1 MSLTK
6 NIRDPLTLDLR
17 SQWLDFASKYPA
29 WTVHSQVN
37 LADASPKELL
47 LLASKFLLIPAYTT
61 IIADTFR
68 PLLLDL
74 CARWLENSDELEDK
88 LCAFCLLLQPHVE
101 IFPILSVFLQEY
113 INNTGPLSTVIGS
126 APLEA
131 VSPSR
136 LHRLLLAYYRILV
149 ANPELP
155 NWLDWPL
162 EHFSGLF
169 WTPHPDAGVRYLAI
183 RCYALQSGMSELERE
198 KLENTL
204 VGSMA
209 TAECPLEFGVD
220 VCERVIT
227 VDGWLLPVI
236 EMQRIYDARGAIAAD
251 TRDFSMGQSDTF
263 IQPSDLSPLIANIHG
278 VLLFRRHA
286 VPASSAPPLVCTN
299 TTINSLRTLAL
310 LVSLRL
316 PVLLTAPSSSG
327 KILLLSYLAS
337 KLYPNVKNQLVIIN
351 LADTSMDARSLLG
364 SYVHSTRSL
373 GTFEWR
379 EGVLVRAMRTGRWVV
394 FQDVDKGSNEVL
406 GTIKPLVESMG
417 IGKWIGGR
425 AKLSVPSREELVAAE
440 SFAIF
445 ATRSLPISNGHPTT
459 PSFFGAHKFHEVIVP
474 SPGQEELC
482 DIVSGLFPRLSGATA
497 WGITTLWGAIKTIES
512 TTSDRNINLRDL
524 RKYCSRLDA
533 LLPSVYRPM
542 DVNVPHTEIGQSGQL
557 VSVFPSPTLR
567 EEMFLEARD
576 VFFGVGSLTASSRT
590 FNVAI
595 ATVIAE
601 HLGLAQEKCD
611 WLLHQY
617 VPEFVN
623 EPDANGCTAALRLGR
638 VKLSARIDKTTVTL
652 APPLRPFAMHR
663 PAINLMSRIAMCVS
677 KGEPVLLT
685 GETGTGKTSVVTHLA
700 SLLRVPLISL
710 NLSQQT
716 ESSDLLGSFKPI
728 DARVPGSELQL
739 RFLDLFRST
748 FSQKKNLK
756 FQESTWKAVKE
767 GKWKRATG
775 LWRESVRLAM
785 DKIRERLGEDV
796 RGERSDS
803 EAPRKR
809 RRTGAAHFQE
819 SERNWT
825 TFEQDV
831 LQFETQYVTK
841 KGKFAFGFVEGP
853 LVKALRSGDWILLDE
868 INLASPETLESVST
882 LLRDPVSSITLTEQG
897 FMEPV
902 PRHPDFRL
910 FACMNPA
917 TDAGKKDLPPNIRS
931 YFTEIDV
938 PPPDADRET
947 LLAIITQYIGPSAV
961 SDKAAIMDVAEFYSA
976 VKALSVDRRIADGS
990 NRCPHFNLRT
1000 LTRALTFAAGIA
1012 SAFSLRRALWE
1023 GCLMT
1028 FTMALDVPSA
1038 KLVTSLA
1045 QRHLLN
1051 GVRNVRLLL
1060 TKEPA
1065 PPRSRPLGDFVKL
1078 GPFYL
1083 ERGNL
1088 DELPT
1093 DDYIITP
1100 SVERKL
1106 IDLAR
1111 IISTRM
1117 FPVLIE
1123 GPTSSG
1129 KTSTIEFLA
1138 KRTGHRFIRINNH
1151 EHTDIQEYLGT
1162 YVSDPVSG
1170 KLVFK
1175 DGLLVQAL
1183 RQGDWIVL
1191 DELNLAPTDI
1201 LEALNRLLDDNREIF
1216 IPETQEVI
1224 KPHPHFILFAT
1235 QNPPGLY
1242 PGRKVLSRAFRSRF
1256 LEVHFEDIPQA
1267 ELETILCQRCRIAP
1281 SYAQRIVTVFR
1292 ELQKLR
1298 QSSRVFESKQG
1309 FATLRDL
1316 FRWAGRDAVG
1326 YQELAENG
1334 YMLLAERARREDD
1347 KAVVKSVIESIM
1359 KVHIDETTL
1368 YSFDRFK
1375 GITTGFLDFDVPS
1388 SSNIVWTKAM
1398 QRLMVLVG
1406 RALLFKEPILLVGET
1421 GSGKTSICQVYADA
1435 VNKHL
1440 LALNCHQ
1447 NTETADLIGGLR
1459 PIRNKGAIETEA
1471 FSEASSLLLQCGMSG
1486 VPNDAAS
1493 LLAAVDHL
1501 VKSQLVSP
1509 DKAQDVKR
1517 RLQRINA
1524 IFEWHNG
1531 PLVEAMEN
1539 GDVLLLDEISLADD
1553 SVLERLNSVLEPARV
1568 VVLAEKG
1575 GDDVE
1580 GSLLQAVPGFRLV
1593 ATMNPGGD
1601 YGKKELSPALR
1612 NRFTEIWVP
1621 PVNERAD
1628 IAQIVAS
1635 SWRHESLQPY
1645 TNLVLNFIEWLSL
1658 HVSEPSLFG
1667 LRDILAWVTFSNSV
1681 LDNTTLKT
1689 MALDEIFHHAA
1700 HMACLDGLGS
1710 LPALSGFSSAAL
1722 RKVRD
1727 DALSMLQKMVPIGS
1741 DGPSV
1746 YSPTHNVDTYA
1757 QLGTFAIPRG
1767 PKKPVRHTYNIQA
1780 PTTRDNI
1787 MRLLRASQLTK
1798 PILLEGSP
1806 GVGKTSL
1813 VTTLANICGYHLYRI
1828 NFSDQTDLTDLFGAD
1843 LPVDG
1848 GCPGEFAWKEA
1859 EFLKAMQE
1867 GHWVLLDEMNLAP
1880 QSVLEGLNA
1889 VLDHRGTVYVPELG
1903 RSFSRH
1909 PSFRIFAAQNPIQQG
1924 GGRKGLPKSYV
1935 NRFTKVYIDPLT
1947 TADLLLISKHAFPD
1961 YPEGWLKPMI
1971 TYNSLLETETVL
1983 KRSFGRDGSPWEFNL
1998 RDIFRWGALLCG
2010 TDAPLH
2016 PVEHLRTVYLARFR
2030 TDSDRESART
2040 LFNSTFNLSSEF
2052 LSNAPHP
2059 FISSSNVQVGHF
2071 VEGRRQSFRSLLRPG
2086 VVLQAHLPWIEAT
2099 GLALQKGWL
2108 VIVSGAPESGK
2119 TSLVRV
2125 VAELTGNA
2133 LQELSVNHAT
2143 DTSDILGSY
2152 EQVDANFRALA
2163 LVRRVLQLVETISR
2177 TFDGC
2182 RRHNLSNLGQLRAAI
2197 TTPPPIEALP
2207 DLLRATLGF
2216 MESLLI
2222 PDDLCIQE
2230 KLDLQKELRAE
2241 LATSRI
2247 VGKFEWIDGPL
2258 VKALKE
2264 GHWLL
2269 LDNANLCSP
2278 SVLDRLNSLCEPS
2291 GVLTLNERGHV
2302 DGVTPVIVPHPNF
2315 RLVMC
2320 VDPRLGELSRAM
2332 RNRGTEISLSPRRN
2346 YEDRLRLQ
2354 EFHFLPP
2361 PRSVDAGFMST
2372 VDFEVVR
2379 RCLQNLPPAELC
2391 ASWPPATVIS
2401 GDSSASAVVDR
2412 VASIFPRDAP
2422 TLGSLPLAALNV
2434 FVRSIIPAY
2443 TSHLSR
2449 YISWLYSSDRT
2460 GAFRHL
2466 HLVLDLARGDPIWL
2480 QLGPSRQR
2488 IWPASSVL
2496 CPTQPMDSF
2505 TKTATFRDPL
2515 KEPDYNA
2522 ARNAILRTYELFVKM
2537 KVYDGFGER
2546 SSLHLDA
2553 GGDTKMDSPSHP
2565 VLACIDEFVRSA
2577 NEHGMKLLRGIP
2589 EDFNQHSSAEIQIII
2604 DLLKYTAF
2612 LRPHLDVTIDF
2623 SLLQAVV
2630 SWIQE
2635 TLRSAPVHISGITQS
2650 AALLFN
2656 SVSPTSG
2663 FGLTDIWSSWRG
2675 SENLNSSPPEIVQV
2689 IPCVDDDGDEYKTG
2703 RLLKATTSTG
2713 PSSKDVLVSTG
2724 QHFCQPP
2731 APKNEALRINRISV
2745 IKELAI
2751 LAHMHDEYSLTVL
2764 GQLIDLGRSDCP
2776 MSLRRFIQYQHT
2788 IRTAK
2793 SRNIGDAGIILSAFG
2808 SWMQGLWDHGGPDG
2822 PSILFRP
2829 TELLA
2834 TVDACNWRGV
2844 TLRTASGYRIA
2855 LEHHARLFAVAGGW
2869 GSTRIEDL
2877 MTLLHKTLVLLAFCF
2892 HHSFDESTLRGLQ
2905 AARDGFQPFSQIL
2918 SLLMRSSHKWLTSSV
2933 DRFLSGGTGQPCPSD
2948 GSRTTDIRALGHSWI
2963 ALSRL
2968 FTDLYIPDAPL
2979 DPVAMQSARSD
2990 FWNTELVSLSHE
3002 IGLEATQEHRITG
3015 NISNGTIDFLDEQI
3029 KHVREQLSNLQQV
3042 PSRVGRSILRL
3053 REFWSEVSQFMS
3065 NIVPESRLNHLLGAI
3080 NAKSS
3085 GALESEHVIQEAISG
3100 FARRLERVYPE
3111 YRDIGEPLQSALLY
3125 LRLGLRLVAHAS
3137 VCEEGT
3143 AIRNLTHALTAF
3155 PSVAGAPSL
3164 ITANIKGDVHA
3175 AEWSPFESILL
3186 VLAAI
3191 AFEAELGI
3199 SVQSCIVAMENVYA
3213 KAVRLWLI
3221 EQKKREEADA
3231 ASQSLYRESRTNH
3244 VSIHESELEEEE
3256 FLALFPDYEALLDS
3270 AHDHESPA
3278 GGRARHSLPQDQS
3291 RRNTFVLLHLGILI
3305 PESYPSSALTHM
3317 SDLRTMF
3324 LTAILDKHQYHL
3336 PETLDRRTI
3345 PYQLSLLAARHR
3357 DLHHLNDVLRPY
3369 NFYVDSHVP
3378 EIRRATAAVESLKQ
3392 RLEVLIQEWPDQM
3405 VLHHLNGRC
3414 TQILNLG
3421 VQSPLAK
3428 VLVILETLLLQTDD
3442 WEMYANRQNTLQNHR
3457 QSLTEL
3463 IISWRRLELSSW
3475 RGLLRTETI
3484 AFEEGV
3490 SEWWFRLYDSTVRGV
3505 LEIVERNRSVGLDDY
3520 LDHLVPLLDSYL
3532 KSSPL
3537 GQFSRRLD
3545 LLRSFGLFLR
3555 HLSHTKSEQAREP
3568 LHRVQRIVQST
3579 EAYYSQFL
3587 SPITSSLTS
3596 QERAVEAEIQ
3606 GFIKIAS
3613 WKDVNVQ
3620 ALRASAKK
3628 THHQLYKVIRKYRD
3642 IMRQP
3647 VNDLLR
3653 PEPALHTE
3661 TLLEA
3666 NTPPSSPPPFP
3677 VDSSLH
3683 SHATLSDGPAHLRDL
3698 RKTYAKFDSL
3708 IVERINPFFKSRPS
3722 CNLDD
3727 LTVQI
3732 LSTAKELS
3740 SVSIPAGSTAERRLK
3755 LWKALMVRK
3764 RKAWSD
3770 FAKELKRA
3778 GLSTS
3783 VRSTVLL
3790 QHKNDRWLR
3799 EQPFPVTA
3807 DFHHA
3812 SVRSSEKYF
3821 VRLQGLFPKLR
3832 VSLADHHEDVSTQ
3845 ELQRSIM
3852 LLESA
3857 LSLSLSCRSE
3867 LATSLDEYARLKCVS
3882 RRLNS
3887 LYQCSVISTSGL
3899 SISHTVSG
3907 TEDTLSRMCS
3917 AISETMG
3924 KVKELGDL
3932 PGVPPVPMALLEN
3945 AQALLLATKD
3955 HRDALQSIG
3964 KKLNETTPP
3973 ILLRDEYDVVIS
3985 AQGHITNTQDVL
3997 LVWERDYPQLK
4008 YIILPL
4014 MDWLVSQKLGGFPG
4028 KQLSNATDLNTDQV
4042 IEELLK
4048 SIQSILSA
4056 IPTDPFPVPNQD
4068 NYIKDASWLHSR
4080 IGSILRVGSKVAL
4093 LNSLIEQLA
4102 GHPPEDVKTN
4112 ISRLLPF
4119 VQRYALLVGEQ
4130 VSGTAKWLNS
4140 LFKLQLAACSV
4151 MLNIATNGF
4160 CKPPGDEDSGEVGRE
4175 DEGTDGVGFGE
4186 GAGNENVSKDVED
4199 ESQVEGLQNESGEAN
4214 KEMDQD
4220 KEDDAIE
4227 IDDDFQG
4234 ELENLPDT
4242 GPEDEE
4248 KAVDDDEEDIEERLG
4263 DLDVGDPD
4271 TIDEKLWGDETGPR
4285 DDNRQGKAND
4295 QHTTEPSTNS
4305 EVAAKENETAPG
4317 DNPSQHNEESNEDN
4331 EVESKGEA
4339 APEDEDNSE
4348 PSPVK
4353 DGAPLDDFVQNADTL
4368 DLPEDLNLEDD
4379 SRQSVSEDVD
4389 DDELG
4394 HGLDLTSTSSKDGD
4408 EAGPDIVPETS
4419 SHAIDETTDVESL
4432 DGQRLEGSEGEAE
4445 PDHPYSD
4452 EDVVMQP
4459 DVQAGD
4465 GAGAE
4470 AVPDSVPN
4478 SNIREANFESQSEAV
4493 QGAKASSKNDKAR
4506 YDHVNADDAR
4516 LDTTATENIVGGS
4529 ASAGTE
4535 AGTVPSLEPIPQTK
4549 PPDPSRGR
4557 GDAFEDIMRHSG
4569 DILESNSSPAFQA
4582 TDIEASQFQYVHEDD
4597 TVHDMQALGPSV
4609 VEEAAKLRELCF
4621 MDDVD
4626 DPVSANQM
4634 QVDEQE
4640 HAVPPIESTPS
4651 ISFPTESPEQTLQE
4665 GVHRALS
4672 RHDLQSRKSTQ
4683 DADMSSERD
4692 VRNIEADTELPDAE
4706 HVEVTLRQW
4715 LAEGQPSE
4723 DAHRLWRM
4731 YESLTEDLSYVLC
4744 EQLRL
4749 ILEPTLAT
4757 RLRGD
4762 YRTGK
4767 RLNMKKI
4774 IPYIA
4779 SEYTKDKI
4787 WLRRTR
4793 PSQREYQVFVVLD
4806 DSRSMA
4812 ESHSIHL
4819 AYETLALVSKAL
4831 SRLEVGDI
4839 AIAKFGETVDVLHG
4853 FNVGPFTDQ
4862 AGVQV
4867 MSAFTFTQNATNVS
4881 ALIEA
4886 SLGILQAARESRSTG
4901 FSSASDLWQLQ
4912 IIISDG
4918 LCQDHEKLR
4927 AMLRRAEEQCIV
4939 MVFIIIDSLHSKVT
4953 PPGVKSMS
4961 EAAGASQNS
4970 ILSMNQVAYKSVD
4983 GRMELQMQRY
4993 MDTFPFDY
5001 YVILRDVEALPE
5013 VLSGTLKQFFESISD
5028 V

>member
-1 MSLTK
+1 MSLTR

-113 INNTGPLSTVIGS
+113 IHNTGPLSTALGS

-162 EHFSGLF
+162 EPFSGLF

-198 KLENTL
+198 KLENAL

-209 TAECPLEFGVD
+209 TAECPLEFGAD
-220 VCERVIT
+220 VCERVVTI
-227 VDGWLLPVI
+227 DGWLLPVI
-236 EMQRIYDARGAIAAD
+236 EMQRIYDARSAIVVD
-251 TRDFSMGQSDTF
+251 TREFSMGQSDTF
-263 IQPSDLSPLIANIHG
+263 IQPSDLSPLITNIHG
-278 VLLFRRHA
+278 VLLFRRQA
-286 VPASSAPPLVCTN
+286 VHASSAPPLVCTN
-299 TTINSLRTLAL
+299 TTVNSLRTLAL

-364 SYVHSTRSL
+364 SYVHSTRSP

-417 IGKWIGGR
+417 ISKWIGGR

-445 ATRSLPISNGHPTT
+445 ATRSLPISDGHPPT

-482 DIVSGLFPRLSGATA
+482 DIVSGLFPRLSGAAA
-497 WGITTLWGAIKTIES
+497 WGITTLWGAIKTVES

-533 LLPSVYRPM
+533 LLPTVYRPM
-542 DVNVPHTEIGQSGQL
+542 DVNAPYTEIGQGGKL

-576 VFFGVGSLTASSRT
+576 IFFGVGSLTASSRT

-601 HLGLAQEKCD
+601 YLGLAQEKCD
-611 WLLHQY
+611 WLLRQY

-623 EPDANGCTAALRLGR
+623 EPDANGCTTALRLGR
-638 VKLSARIDKTTVTL
+638 VKLSARVDKTTVTL

-663 PAINLMSRIAMCVS
+663 PAITLMSRIATCVS

-685 GETGTGKTSVVTHLA
+685 GETGTGKTSVITHLA

-767 GKWKRATG
+767 GKWKRAAG
-775 LWRESVRLAM
+775 LWRESVRLAK

-796 RGERSDS
+796 SLIHSREERSDS

-882 LLRDPVSSITLTEQG
+882 LLRDSVSSITLTEQG

-947 LLAIITQYIGPSAV
+947 LLAIITQYI
-961 SDKAAIMDVAEFYSA
+961 AAIMD
-976 VKALSVDRRIADGS
+976 ALSVDRRIADGS
-990 NRCPHFNLRT
+990 NRS
-1000 LTRALTFAAGIA
+1000 LTFAAEIA
-1012 SAFSLRRALWE
+1012 SAFGLRRALWE
-1023 GCLMT
+1023 GCMMT

-1038 KLVTSLA
+1038 ELVTSLA
-1045 QRHLLN
+1045 QKHLMN
-1051 GVRNVRLLL
+1051 GVRN
-1060 TKEPA
+1060 EPA
-1065 PPRSRPLGDFVKL
+1065 PPRSRPLEDFVKL
-1078 GPFYL
+1078 GPFYI

-1129 KTSTIEFLA
+1129 KTSTVEFLA
-1138 KRTGHRFIRINNH
+1138 KRSGHRF
-1151 EHTDIQEYLGT
+1151 HTDIQEYLGT
-1162 YVSDPVSG
+1162 Y
-1170 KLVFK
+1170 LVFK

-1347 KAVVKSVIESIM
+1347 KAIVKSVIESIM

-1368 YSFDRFK
+1368 YSFDHFR
-1375 GITTGFLDFDVPS
+1375 GNTTGSLGFDIPL

-1406 RALLFKEPILLVGET
+1406 RALLFKEPILLVGDT

-1459 PIRNKGAIETEA
+1459 PIRNKAAAETEA
-1471 FSEASSLLLQCGMSG
+1471 FSEACSLLLQCGISG

-1493 LLAAVDHL
+1493 LLAAVNHSMT
-1501 VKSQLVSP
+1501 SQLVSP
-1509 DKAQDVKR
+1509 NKAEDVKR

-1531 PLVEAMEN
+1531 PLVEAMER

-1553 SVLERLNSVLEPARV
+1553 SVLERLNSVLEPARI

-1575 GDDVE
+1575 GDNAE

-1601 YGKKELSPALR
+1601 YGKKKLSPALR
-1612 NRFTEIWVP
+1612 N
-1621 PVNERAD
+1621 RAD

-1645 TNLVLNFIEWLSL
+1645 TNLVLNFIEWLSH

-1667 LRDILAWVTFSNSV
+1667 LRDILAWVTFSNSM
-1681 LDNTTLKT
+1681 LDNTTMKT

-1727 DALSMLQKMVPIGS
+1727 DALSMLQKMVPISS

-1746 YSPTHNVDTYA
+1746 YSPTQNA
-1757 QLGTFAIPRG
+1757 CFAIPRG
-1767 PKKPVRHTYNIQA
+1767 PKEPVHHAYNIQA

-1889 VLDHRGTVYVPELG
+1889 ILDHRGTVYVPELG

-1935 NRFTKVYIDPLT
+1935 NRFTKD
-1947 TADLLLISKHAFPD
+1947 
-1961 YPEGWLKPMI
+1961 WLKTMI

-2040 LFNSTFNLSSEF
+2040 LFDSAFNLSSEF
-2052 LSNAPHP
+2052 LSIAPHP

-2086 VVLQAHLPWIEAT
+2086 VVLQAQLPWIEAM

-2108 VIVSGAPESGK
+2108 VIVSGAPDSGK

-2152 EQVDANFRALA
+2152 EQVDANFRALS
-2163 LVRRVLQLVETISR
+2163 LVRRVLQLVEIISR

-2182 RRHNLSNLGQLRAAI
+2182 RSHNLSNLGQLRTAI

-2207 DLLRATLGF
+2207 DLLRATLSF
-2216 MESLLI
+2216 LESLLI
-2222 PDDLCIQE
+2222 PDDLCMQE
-2230 KLDLQKELRAE
+2230 RLDLQKELHAE
-2241 LATSRI
+2241 LTMSRT
-2247 VGKFEWIDGPL
+2247 VGQFEWIDGPL

-2291 GVLTLNERGHV
+2291 GVLTLNERGLV

-2332 RNRGTEISLSPRRN
+2332 RNRGTEVSLSPRRN
-2346 YEDRLRLQ
+2346 HEDRCRLQ

-2361 PRSVDAGFMST
+2361 PHN
-2372 VDFEVVR
+2372 FEVVR

-2401 GDSSASAVVDR
+2401 GDSSTSAVIDC
-2412 VASIFPRDAP
+2412 VASIFSRDASTRGP
-2422 TLGSLPLAALNV
+2422 LPLAALNV

-2449 YISWLYSSDRT
+2449 YISGLYSSDRT
-2460 GAFRHL
+2460 GAFRNL

-2480 QLGPSRQR
+2480 QLGPARQR

-2505 TKTATFRDPL
+2505 TKMATFRDPL
-2515 KEPDYNA
+2515 KEPDYNV
-2522 ARNAILRTYELFVKM
+2522 ARNAILRTYELFVRT

-2546 SSLHLDA
+2546 SSLHPDA
-2553 GGDTKMDSPSHP
+2553 GGDIKMDSPSHP
-2565 VLACIDEFVRSA
+2565 VLACMDEFVRSA
-2577 NEHGMKLLRGIP
+2577 NEHGMKLLRVRTTLMRKLA
-2589 EDFNQHSSAEIQIII
+2589 AEIQLII

-2612 LRPHLDVTIDF
+2612 LRPYLDVTIDF

-2635 TLRSAPVHISGITQS
+2635 ALRSAPVHISGITRS
-2650 AALLFN
+2650 AVLLSN
-2656 SVSPTSG
+2656 SVAPTSG
-2663 FGLTDIWSSWRG
+2663 FGLTDIWSSWR
-2675 SENLNSSPPEIVQV
+2675 V
-2689 IPCVDDDGDEYKTG
+2689 TG
-2703 RLLKATTSTG
+2703 RLPRVTTSTS
-2713 PSSKDVLVSTG
+2713 PSSKDVLISTG

-2731 APKNEALRINRISV
+2731 APKNEALRINRTSV

-2751 LAHMHDEYSLTVL
+2751 LAHMHDANSLTVL
-2764 GQLIDLGRSDCP
+2764 GQLIDLGRSDCSI
-2776 MSLRRFIQYQHT
+2776 SLRRFIQYQHAT
-2788 IRTAK
+2788 RAAE
-2793 SRNIGDAGIILSAFG
+2793 SGNRSFSSDLGEAGIILSTFG

-2834 TVDACNWRGV
+2834 TVDACDWRNV
-2844 TLRTASGYRIA
+2844 TLRTASVYQIA
-2855 LEHHARLFAVAGGW
+2855 LEHHARLFAVDGGW

-2877 MTLLHKTLVLLAFCF
+2877 TTLLRKTLVLLASCF

-2905 AARDGFQPFSQIL
+2905 GARDGFQPFSQIV
-2918 SLLMRSSHKWLTSSV
+2918 SLLMRSSHEWLTSSV
-2933 DRFLSGGTGQPCPSD
+2933 DRLLSGGTGQSCPGD
-2948 GSRTTDIRALGHSWI
+2948 GSRTTEIRALGHSWI

-2979 DPVAMQSARSD
+2979 DPAAMQSARSD

-3002 IGLEATQEHRITG
+3002 MRLEATQERRITG

-3029 KHVREQLSNLQQV
+3029 KHVREQLNNLHQV
-3042 PSRVGRSILRL
+3042 PSKAGRSILRL

-3080 NAKSS
+3080 NTKSS

-3100 FARRLERVYPE
+3100 FTRRLERVYPE
-3111 YRDIGEPLQSALLY
+3111 YCDIGEPLQSALLY

-3137 VCEEGT
+3137 VCEEGA
-3143 AIRNLTHALTAF
+3143 AIRNLTHDLTAF

-3164 ITANIKGDVHA
+3164 ITANIKGDIHA

-3199 SVQSCIVAMENVYA
+3199 SVQSCIVAMENVYE

-3231 ASQSLYRESRTNH
+3231 ASQSLYRESRINH

-3270 AHDHESPA
+3270 GHYHESPA
-3278 GGRARHSLPQDQS
+3278 GGRARHSLAQDQS

-3305 PESYPSSALTHM
+3305 PESYPSSALAHL
-3317 SDLRTMF
+3317 SDLRTVF
-3324 LTAILDKHQYHL
+3324 LTTILDKHQYHL

-3357 DLHHLNDVLRPY
+3357 DLHHLSDVPRPH

-3392 RLEVLIQEWPDQM
+3392 RLEILIQEWPDQM
-3405 VLHHLNGRC
+3405 VLHHLNDRC
-3414 TQILNLG
+3414 TQILNLS

-3442 WEMYANRQNTLQNHR
+3442 WEMYANRQNTLHNHR

-3475 RGLLRTETI
+3475 RGLLRTEAI

-3490 SEWWFRLYDSTVRGV
+3490 SDWWFRLYDATVRGV
-3505 LEIVERNRSVGLDDY
+3505 LEIVELNRSDGLDDY
-3520 LDHLVPLLDSYL
+3520 LDHLVPLLDNYL

-3568 LHRVQRIVQST
+3568 LRRVQRIVHST
-3579 EAYYSQFL
+3579 QAYYSQFL

-3596 QERAVEAEIQ
+3596 QERGVEAEIQ

-3653 PEPALHTE
+3653 PEPASHTE
-3661 TLLEA
+3661 TLLET
-3666 NTPPSSPPPFP
+3666 NIIPSPPPPGP

-3683 SHATLSDGPAHLRDL
+3683 GHATPGDGPAHLRDL
-3698 RKTYAKFDSL
+3698 RRTYAKFDSL
-3708 IVERINPFFKSRPS
+3708 IAERIDPFFKSRPS
-3722 CNLDD
+3722 RDLDD
-3727 LTVQI
+3727 LTEQI
-3732 LSTAKELS
+3732 MSTAKELS
-3740 SVSIPAGSTAERRLK
+3740 SVSIAAGSTAERRSK

-3778 GLSTS
+3778 GLSTG

-3790 QHKNDRWLR
+3790 QQKNDRWLR

-3807 DFHHA
+3807 DCHHA
-3812 SVRSSEKYF
+3812 SVRSSEWYF
-3821 VRLQGLFPKLR
+3821 VRLQGLLPQLR
-3832 VSLADHHEDVSTQ
+3832 ASLANHHEDVSTQ
-3845 ELQRSIM
+3845 ELRRSIM

-3857 LSLSLSCRSE
+3857 LSLSLSCRSD

-3887 LYQCSVISTSGL
+3887 LYQCSVISTSGF

-3917 AISETMG
+3917 AISETID

-3932 PGVPPVPMALLEN
+3932 PGVSPN
-3945 AQALLLATKD
+3945 AQALLLSTKD
-3955 HRDALQSIG
+3955 HRNVLQSIG

-3997 LVWERDYPQLK
+3997 LGWEMNHPQLK
-4008 YIILPL
+4008 HIILPL
-4014 MDWLVSQKLGGFPG
+4014 RDWLVSQKLGGFPG
-4028 KQLSNATDLNTDQV
+4028 NQLPNAMDLNTDQV

-4048 SIQSILSA
+4048 SIQSILSV
-4056 IPTDPFPVPNQD
+4056 ITTNPLPVPNQD

-4080 IGSILRVGSKVAL
+4080 IDSVLRVDSKVAL
-4093 LNSLIEQLA
+4093 LNSLVEQLA
-4102 GHPPEDVKTN
+4102 GHPPEYVKTSV
-4112 ISRLLPF
+4112 SRLLPF
-4119 VQRYALLVGEQ
+4119 VQRYALLVGEH
-4130 VSGTAKWLNS
+4130 VSGTAKWLHG
-4140 LFKLQLAACSV
+4140 LFKLELIACSV
-4151 MLNIATNGF
+4151 TLNIATNGF
-4160 CKPPGDEDSGEVGRE
+4160 CKPPDDDDSGVVGR
-4175 DEGTDGVGFGE
+4175 DEGADGVGFGE
-4186 GAGNENVSKDVED
+4186 GTGNEDVSKDVED

-4214 KEMDQD
+4214 RKTDHD
-4220 KEDDAIE
+4220 KEDNAIE

-4234 ELENLPDT
+4234 ELENLPNT

-4248 KAVDDDEEDIEERLG
+4248 NDADEDEEDIEERLG
-4263 DLDVGDPD
+4263 DLDVGDSD
-4271 TIDEKLWGDETGPR
+4271 TIDEKLWGDETGPQ
-4285 DDNRQGKAND
+4285 DDSRQGKAND
-4295 QHTTEPSTNS
+4295 QHTTEPSINP
-4305 EVAAKENETAPG
+4305 EVTAKENETAPG
-4317 DNPSQHNEESNEDN
+4317 DNHPQHNEESNEDN

-4339 APEDEDNSE
+4339 APEDQADEDNGE

-4353 DGAPLDDFVQNADTL
+4353 DGAPLDDFVQNADPL

-4379 SRQSVSEDVD
+4379 SRQSVGEDVD
-4389 DDELG
+4389 DDGLG
-4394 HGLDLTSTSSKDGD
+4394 DSLDPTSTSSKDGD
-4408 EAGPDIVPETS
+4408 EAQPDITPETT
-4419 SHAIDETTDVESL
+4419 SHPVDETTDVESL
-4432 DGQRLEGSEGEAE
+4432 DGQRMEGSEGEAE
-4445 PDHPYSD
+4445 PSYLD
-4452 EDVVMQP
+4452 EDVS
-4459 DVQAGD
+4459 D
-4465 GAGAE
+4465 GVSVE
-4470 AVPDSVPN
+4470 AVPVGLPN
-4478 SNIREANFESQSEAV
+4478 SNTREDNFESQSEAV
-4493 QGAKASSKNDKAR
+4493 QGAKASSNNDEAR
-4506 YDHVNADDAR
+4506 YDHANADDER
-4516 LDTTATENIVGGS
+4516 LETTATENIGGGS

-4535 AGTVPSLEPIPQTK
+4535 AGTAPSLEPIPQTI
-4549 PPDPSRGR
+4549 PPDPSRTR
-4557 GDAFEDIMRHSG
+4557 GDAFEDIMRH
-4569 DILESNSSPAFQA
+4569 FR
-4582 TDIEASQFQYVHEDD
+4582 QYLRE
-4597 TVHDMQALGPSV
+4597 QLSLGPSV
-4609 VEEAAKLRELCF
+4609 IEEAAKLRELCF
-4621 MDDVD
+4621 ADDVD
-4626 DPVSANQM
+4626 GPVSADQM

-4640 HAVPPIESTPS
+4640 RAPPIESTPS
-4651 ISFPTESPEQTLQE
+4651 FSFPSESPEHALQE
-4665 GVHRALS
+4665 DVHRALS
-4672 RHDLQSRKSTQ
+4672 RFDLQSHKSTQ
-4683 DADMSSERD
+4683 DDDMSTERD
-4692 VRNIEADTELPDAE
+4692 ARNIGADIELPDAE
-4706 HVEVTLRQW
+4706 HVEIALCQW

-4723 DAHRLWRM
+4723 NSHKLWRM

-4839 AIAKFGETVDVLHG
+4839 GIAKFGETVDVLHG
-4853 FNVGPFTDQ
+4853 FNDGPFTDQ

-4881 ALIEA
+4881 AMIEA
-4886 SLGILQAARESRSTG
+4886 SLGILKAARESRSTG

-4927 AMLRRAEEQCIV
+4927 AMLRRAEEQCVV

-4961 EAAGASQNS
+4961 EAAGPSQNS

-4983 GRMELQMQRY
+4983 GRMELQMRRY

>member
-1 MSLTK
+1 MSLTR

-88 LCAFCLLLQPHVE
+88 LSFFRYFYKSTSH
-101 IFPILSVFLQEY
+101 
-113 INNTGPLSTVIGS
+113 NTGPLSTALGS

-131 VSPSR
+131 VSTSR

-162 EHFSGLF
+162 ETVSGLF
-169 WTPHPDAGVRYLAI
+169 WTPHPDAAVRYLAI

-209 TAECPLEFGVD
+209 TAECPLEFGAD
-220 VCERVIT
+220 
-227 VDGWLLPVI
+227 
-236 EMQRIYDARGAIAAD
+236 RIYDARSAILVD

-263 IQPSDLSPLIANIHG
+263 IQPSDLSPLITNIHG
-278 VLLFRRHA
+278 VLLFRRQA
-286 VPASSAPPLVCTN
+286 VLASLAPPLVCTN
-299 TTINSLRTLAL
+299 TTVNSLRTLAL

-351 LADTSMDARSLLG
+351 LADTSMDARSLL
-364 SYVHSTRSL
+364 
-373 GTFEWR
+373 
-379 EGVLVRAMRTGRWVV
+379 
-394 FQDVDKGSNEVL
+394 DVDKGSNEVL

-440 SFAIF
+440 SFAILCY
-445 ATRSLPISNGHPTT
+445 A
-459 PSFFGAHKFHEVIVP
+459 FHEVIVP

-482 DIVSGLFPRLSGATA
+482 DIVSGLFPRLSGAAA
-497 WGITTLWGAIKTIES
+497 WGITTLWGAIKTVES

-533 LLPSVYRPM
+533 LLPTGYRPM
-542 DVNVPHTEIGQSGQL
+542 DVNASHTEIGQGGKL
-557 VSVFPSPTLR
+557 VSVFPSPALR

-576 VFFGVGSLTASSRT
+576 VFFGVGSLKASSRT

-601 HLGLAQEKCD
+601 YLGLAQEKCD
-611 WLLHQY
+611 WLLRQY

-638 VKLSARIDKTTVTL
+638 VKLSARIDKMTMTL

-663 PAINLMSRIAMCVS
+663 PCNNAY
-677 KGEPVLLT
+677 
-685 GETGTGKTSVVTHLA
+685 
-700 SLLRVPLISL
+700 VPDCH
-710 NLSQQT
+710 QT

-748 FSQKKNLK
+748 FSQKKNMK

-767 GKWKRATG
+767 GKWKRAAG
-775 LWRESVRLAM
+775 LWRESVRLAK
-785 DKIRERLGEDV
+785 DKIQERIGEDV
-796 RGERSDS
+796 RSVIQFLGLAESHPQHGEKGPIQKPPENAGGR
-803 EAPRKR
+803 EQ
-809 RRTGAAHFQE
+809 RTSKSQKGIGQLL
-819 SERNWT
+819 SK
-825 TFEQDV
+825 TF
-831 LQFETQYVTK
+831 Y
-841 KGKFAFGFVEGP
+841 
-853 LVKALRSGDWILLDE
+853 
-868 INLASPETLESVST
+868 
-882 LLRDPVSSITLTEQG
+882 SSRPS

-947 LLAIITQYIGPSAV
+947 LLDIITQYIGPSAV

-976 VKALSVDRRIADGS
+976 VKALSVDRQIADGS
-990 NRCPHFNLRT
+990 NRCPHFNMRT
-1000 LTRALTFAAGIA
+1000 LTRALTFAAEIA

-1028 FTMALDVPSA
+1028 FTMALDAPSA
-1038 KLVTSLA
+1038 ELVTSLA
-1045 QRHLLN
+1045 QKHLMN
-1051 GVRNVRLLL
+1051 GVRNRISSSLVPSIS
-1060 TKEPA
+1060 K
-1065 PPRSRPLGDFVKL
+1065 G
-1078 GPFYL
+1078 
-1083 ERGNL
+1083 GNL

-1117 FPVLIE
+1117 FPQR
-1123 GPTSSG
+1123 GQ
-1129 KTSTIEFLA
+1129 
-1138 KRTGHRFIRINNH
+1138 GHRFVRINNH

-1347 KAVVKSVIESIM
+1347 KAIVKNVIESIM

-1368 YSFDRFK
+1368 YSFDRFR
-1375 GITTGFLDFDVPS
+1375 GNATGFLGFDIPS

-1435 VNKHL
+1435 VNKNL

-1459 PIRNKGAIETEA
+1459 PIRNKAAAETEA
-1471 FSEASSLLLQCGMSG
+1471 FSEASSLLLQCGISG
-1486 VPNDAAS
+1486 VPNDTAS
-1493 LLAAVDHL
+1493 LLAAVNHL
-1501 VKSQLVSP
+1501 MTSQLVSP
-1509 DKAQDVKR
+1509 NKAEDVKR
-1517 RLQRINA
+1517 RLQRIDA
-1524 IFEWHNG
+1524 IFEWHN
-1531 PLVEAMEN
+1531 
-1539 GDVLLLDEISLADD
+1539 DD
-1553 SVLERLNSVLEPARV
+1553 SVLERLNSVLEPARI

-1575 GDDVE
+1575 GDNAE

-1645 TNLVLNFIEWLSL
+1645 TDLVLNFIEWLSL

-1667 LRDILAWVTFSNSV
+1667 LRDILAWVTFSNSM
-1681 LDNTTLKT
+1681 LDNTTMKT

-1727 DALSMLQKMVPIGS
+1727 DALTMLQKMVPISS

-1757 QLGTFAIPRG
+1757 QLGVFAIPRG
-1767 PKKPVRHTYNIQA
+1767 PKKPVRHAYNIQA

-1889 VLDHRGTVYVPELG
+1889 ILDHRGTVYVPELG

-1935 NRFTKVYIDPLT
+1935 NRFTKVYVDPLT
-1947 TADLLLISKHAFPD
+1947 TTDLLLISKHAFPD
-1961 YPEGWLKPMI
+1961 YPEDWLKSMI
-1971 TYNSLLETETVL
+1971 TYNSLLETETVM

-2040 LFNSTFNLSSEF
+2040 LFDSTFNLSSEF
-2052 LSNAPHP
+2052 LSIAPHP

-2071 VEGRRQSFRSLLRPG
+2071 VEGRRQSFRSFLRPG
-2086 VVLQAHLPWIEAT
+2086 VVLQAHLPWIEAM

-2108 VIVSGAPESGK
+2108 VIVSGTPDSGK

-2133 LQELSVNHAT
+2133 LQELSVNHAM

-2152 EQVDANFRALA
+2152 EQVDANFHALS
-2163 LVRRVLQLVETISR
+2163 LVCRVLQLVETISR

-2182 RRHNLSNLGQLRAAI
+2182 RSHNLSNLGQLRAAI

-2207 DLLRATLGF
+2207 DLLRATLSF
-2216 MESLLI
+2216 LESLLI

-2230 KLDLQKELRAE
+2230 RLDLQKELHTE
-2241 LATSRI
+2241 LTMSRT
-2247 VGKFEWIDGPL
+2247 VGQFEWIDGPL

-2291 GVLTLNERGHV
+2291 GVLTLNERGLV

-2332 RNRGTEISLSPRRN
+2332 RNRGTEVSLSPRRN
-2346 YEDRLRLQ
+2346 HEDMCRLQ
-2354 EFHFLPP
+2354 EFHFLPS
-2361 PRSVDAGFMST
+2361 PRSADASFVSP

-2401 GDSSASAVVDR
+2401 GDSSTSAIIDR
-2412 VASIFPRDAP
+2412 VASIFSRDAS
-2422 TLGSLPLAALNV
+2422 TLGPLPLAAINV

-2449 YISWLYSSDRT
+2449 YISGLYSSDRN

-2480 QLGPSRQR
+2480 QLGPAQQR

-2505 TKTATFRDPL
+2505 TKMATFRDPL
-2515 KEPDYNA
+2515 EESDYNE
-2522 ARNAILRTYELFVKM
+2522 ARNAILRTYELFVRT

-2553 GGDTKMDSPSHP
+2553 GGDIKMDTPSHP
-2565 VLACIDEFVRSA
+2565 VLACMDEFVRSA
-2577 NEHGMKLLRGIP
+2577 NEHGMGLLRGIP
-2589 EDFNQHSSAEIQIII
+2589 EDFNQHSSAETRLII

-2635 TLRSAPVHISGITQS
+2635 ALRSTPVHIPGITRS
-2650 AALLFN
+2650 AALLSN
-2656 SVSPTSG
+2656 SVAPTSG
-2663 FGLTDIWSSWRG
+2663 LGLTDIWSSWRG
-2675 SENLNSSPPEIVQV
+2675 SANLNSSPPELVQV
-2689 IPCVDDDGDEYKTG
+2689 ILGVDDDEDEYMTG
-2703 RLLKATTSTG
+2703 RLPRVTTSTG
-2713 PSSKDVLVSTG
+2713 PSSKGVLISTG
-2724 QHFCQPP
+2724 QHFCQPA
-2731 APKNEALRINRISV
+2731 APKNEALRINKTSV

-2751 LAHMHDEYSLTVL
+2751 LAHMHDANSLTVL

-2776 MSLRRFIQYQHT
+2776 MSLRRFIQYQHAT
-2788 IRTAK
+2788 RAAE
-2793 SRNIGDAGIILSAFG
+2793 SGNLGEAGIILSAFG

-2834 TVDACNWRGV
+2834 TVDACDWRDV
-2844 TLRTASGYRIA
+2844 TLRTASVYQIA
-2855 LEHHARLFAVAGGW
+2855 LEHHARLFALAGRW

-2877 MTLLHKTLVLLAFCF
+2877 TTLLRKTLVLLAFCF

-2905 AARDGFQPFSQIL
+2905 GARDGFQPFSQIV
-2918 SLLMRSSHKWLTSSV
+2918 SLLMRSSHEWLTSSV
-2933 DRFLSGGTGQPCPSD
+2933 DRLLSGGTGQSCPGD
-2948 GSRTTDIRALGHSWI
+2948 GSRTTEIRALGHSWI

-2979 DPVAMQSARSD
+2979 DPAAMQSARSD

-3002 IGLEATQEHRITG
+3002 MGLEVTQERRITG

-3029 KHVREQLSNLQQV
+3029 KHVREQLNNLHQV
-3042 PSRVGRSILRL
+3042 SSKAGRSILRL

-3065 NIVPESRLNHLLGAI
+3065 NIIPESRLNHLLGAI

-3100 FARRLERVYPE
+3100 FTRRLERVYPE

-3137 VCEEGT
+3137 VCEEGA

-3164 ITANIKGDVHA
+3164 ITANIKGDIHA

-3199 SVQSCIVAMENVYA
+3199 SVQSCIVAMESVYE

-3244 VSIHESELEEEE
+3244 VSIRESELEEEE

-3270 AHDHESPA
+3270 GHYHESSA

-3305 PESYPSSALTHM
+3305 PETYPSSALTHL
-3317 SDLRTMF
+3317 SDLRTEF
-3324 LTAILDKHQYHL
+3324 LTTILDKHQYHL

-3357 DLHHLNDVLRPY
+3357 DLHHLHDVLRPY

-3378 EIRRATAAVESLKQ
+3378 EIQRATAAVESLKQ
-3392 RLEVLIQEWPDQM
+3392 RLEVLMQEWPDQM
-3405 VLHHLNGRC
+3405 VLHHLNDRC

-3421 VQSPLAK
+3421 IQSPLAK

-3475 RGLLRTETI
+3475 RGLLRTEAI

-3490 SEWWFRLYDSTVRGV
+3490 SDWWFRLYDATVRGI
-3505 LEIVERNRSVGLDDY
+3505 LEIVELNHSDGLDDY
-3520 LDHLVPLLDSYL
+3520 LDHLVPLLDNYL

-3568 LHRVQRIVQST
+3568 LRRVQRIVHST
-3579 EAYYSQFL
+3579 QAYYSQFL

-3596 QERAVEAEIQ
+3596 QERGVEAEIQ

-3653 PEPALHTE
+3653 PEPASHTE
-3661 TLLEA
+3661 ALLET
-3666 NTPPSSPPPFP
+3666 NIIPSPPPPGP
-3677 VDSSLH
+3677 VDS
-3683 SHATLSDGPAHLRDL
+3683 R
-3698 RKTYAKFDSL
+3698 TYAKFDSL
-3708 IVERINPFFKSRPS
+3708 IAEHIDPFFKSRPS
-3722 CNLDD
+3722 RDLDD
-3727 LTVQI
+3727 LTEQI
-3732 LSTAKELS
+3732 MSTAKELS
-3740 SVSIPAGSTAERRLK
+3740 SVSIPAGSTAERRSK
-3755 LWKALMVRK
+3755 LWKALMLRK

-3778 GLSTS
+3778 WSLYQRSVDGTVSTEKRSLAQGTAIPGHCGLPSCKHTKLRE
-3783 VRSTVLL
+3783 VFRSTPGLASQAKGL
-3790 QHKNDRWLR
+3790 PRRPSRGCFNTRA
-3799 EQPFPVTA
+3799 PT
-3807 DFHHA
+3807 FHHA
-3812 SVRSSEKYF
+3812 TGIGIISVTE
-3821 VRLQGLFPKLR
+3821 LQIR
-3832 VSLADHHEDVSTQ
+3832 VSPTSN
-3845 ELQRSIM
+3845 SFNG
-3852 LLESA
+3852 
-3857 LSLSLSCRSE
+3857 SLIYARHQS
-3867 LATSLDEYARLKCVS
+3867 LATNLDEYARLKCVS

-3887 LYQCSVISTSGL
+3887 LYQCSAISTSGF

-3917 AISETMG
+3917 AISETMD
-3924 KVKELGDL
+3924 KVKDFGDL
-3932 PGVPPVPMALLEN
+3932 PGVSPVPMALLEN
-3945 AQALLLATKD
+3945 AQALLLSTKD
-3955 HRDALQSIG
+3955 RRDALQSIG
-3964 KKLNETTPP
+3964 KKLNETIPP

-3997 LVWERDYPQLK
+3997 LGWEMDHPQLK
-4008 YIILPL
+4008 HIILPL
-4014 MDWLVSQKLGGFPG
+4014 RDWLVSQKLGGFPG
-4028 KQLSNATDLNTDQV
+4028 NQVPNAMDLNTDQV

-4048 SIQSILSA
+4048 SIQSILSV
-4056 IPTDPFPVPNQD
+4056 IPTNPFLVPNQD

-4080 IGSILRVGSKVAL
+4080 IGSILRVDSKVAL
-4093 LNSLIEQLA
+4093 LNSLVEQLA
-4102 GHPPEDVKTN
+4102 GHPPEYVKTSV
-4112 ISRLLPF
+4112 SRLLPF
-4119 VQRYALLVGEQ
+4119 VQRYALLVGEH
-4130 VSGTAKWLNS
+4130 VSGTAKWLHG
-4140 LFKLQLAACSV
+4140 LFKLELTACSV
-4151 MLNIATNGF
+4151 MLNIAINGF
-4160 CKPPGDEDSGEVGRE
+4160 CKPPDDDDSGVVGE
-4175 DEGTDGVGFGE
+4175 DEGADGVGFGE
-4186 GAGNENVSKDVED
+4186 GTGNENVSKDVED

-4214 KEMDQD
+4214 RKTGHD
-4220 KEDDAIE
+4220 KEDNAIE

-4248 KAVDDDEEDIEERLG
+4248 NDADEDEEDIEERLG

-4271 TIDEKLWGDETGPR
+4271 TIDEKLWGDETRPQ
-4285 DDNRQGKAND
+4285 DDSRQGKADD
-4295 QHTTEPSTNS
+4295 QHTTEPPTNS

-4317 DNPSQHNEESNEDN
+4317 DNHPQHNEESNEDN
-4331 EVESKGEA
+4331 EVEPKGEG
-4339 APEDEDNSE
+4339 APEDQADEDNGE

-4353 DGAPLDDFVQNADTL
+4353 DGAPLDDFVQNADPL

-4379 SRQSVSEDVD
+4379 SRQSVGEDVD
-4389 DDELG
+4389 DDGLG
-4394 HGLDLTSTSSKDGD
+4394 DSLDPTSTSSKDGD
-4408 EAGPDIVPETS
+4408 EAQPDITPETT
-4419 SHAIDETTDVESL
+4419 SHPVDETTDVESL
-4432 DGQRLEGSEGEAE
+4432 DGQRMEGSEGEAE
-4445 PDHPYSD
+4445 PSYLD
-4452 EDVVMQP
+4452 EDVSMQP

-4465 GAGAE
+4465 GASVE
-4470 AVPDSVPN
+4470 AVPAGVLN
-4478 SNIREANFESQSEAV
+4478 SNTREDNFESQSEAA
-4493 QGAKASSKNDKAR
+4493 QGAKASSKNDEAR
-4506 YDHVNADDAR
+4506 YDHANADDER
-4516 LDTTATENIVGGS
+4516 LATTATENIGGGS

-4535 AGTVPSLEPIPQTK
+4535 AGTAPSLEPIPQSM
-4549 PPDPSRGR
+4549 PPDTSRTR
-4557 GDAFEDIMRHSG
+4557 GDAFEDIMRHS
-4569 DILESNSSPAFQA
+4569 DNILESNSVPAFQE
-4582 TDIEASQFQYVHEDD
+4582 TDIEASQLQY
-4597 TVHDMQALGPSV
+4597 
-4609 VEEAAKLRELCF
+4609 EAAKLRELCF
-4621 MDDVD
+4621 ADDVD
-4626 DPVSANQM
+4626 DPVSADQM

-4640 HAVPPIESTPS
+4640 HAPPIESTPS
-4651 ISFPTESPEQTLQE
+4651 FSFPSESPEHALQE
-4665 GVHRALS
+4665 DVHRALS
-4672 RHDLQSRKSTQ
+4672 RFDLQSHKSTR
-4683 DADMSSERD
+4683 DVDMSTERD
-4692 VRNIEADTELPDAE
+4692 ARNIGADIELPETE
-4706 HVEVTLRQW
+4706 HVEIALRQW

-4723 DAHRLWRM
+4723 NSHKLWRM

-4839 AIAKFGETVDVLHG
+4839 GIAKFGETVDVLHG
-4853 FNVGPFTDQ
+4853 FNDVPFTDQ
-4862 AGVQV
+4862 AGKR
-4867 MSAFTFTQNATNVS
+4867 
-4881 ALIEA
+4881 ALEY
-4886 SLGILQAARESRSTG
+4886 SRRPGIAALTG

-4927 AMLRRAEEQCIV
+4927 AVLRRAEEQCVV

-4953 PPGVKSMS
+4953 PPGVKPMS
-4961 EAAGASQNS
+4961 EAAGPSQNS

>member
-1 MSLTK
+1 MSLTG

-17 SQWLDFASKYPA
+17 SQCLDFASKYPA
-29 WTVHSQVN
+29 WTVHSQTN

-47 LLASKFLLIPAYTT
+47 LLASKLLLIPAYTT
-61 IIADTFR
+61 TIADTFR

-74 CARWLENSDELEDK
+74 CARWLENADELEDK
-88 LCAFCLLLQPHVE
+88 LCALCLLLQPHVE
-101 IFPILSVFLQEY
+101 IFPILSVFLQDY
-113 INNTGPLSTVIGS
+113 THKTGPISTALGS

-162 EHFSGLF
+162 EPLAGLF

-198 KLENTL
+198 KLENSL

-209 TAECPLEFGVD
+209 TAECPLEFGID

-227 VDGWLLPVI
+227 IDGWLLPVI
-236 EMQRIYDARGAIAAD
+236 EMQRIYDARCAIAAD
-251 TRDFSMGQSDTF
+251 TWDFSMRQSGQF
-263 IQPSDLSPLIANIHG
+263 IEPSDLSPLITNIHG

-286 VPASSAPPLVCTN
+286 VPASPAPPLVCTN
-299 TTINSLRTLAL
+299 TTVNSLRTLAL
-310 LVSLRL
+310 LVSL
-316 PVLLTAPSSSG
+316 PPSSSG
-327 KILLLSYLAS
+327 KTLLLSHLAS

-364 SYVHSTRSL
+364 SYVHSTRSP

-406 GTIKPLVESMG
+406 GTIKPLVESVG

-445 ATRSLPISNGHPTT
+445 ATRSLLISNGQPPT
-459 PSFFGAHKFHEVIVP
+459 PLFFGAHKFHEVIIP

-482 DIVSGLFPRLSGATA
+482 DIVSGLFPRLSGAAA
-497 WGITTLWGAIKTIES
+497 WGITTLWGAIKTVES

-533 LLPSVYRPM
+533 LLPALYRPM
-542 DVNVPHTEIGQSGQL
+542 DVNTPHTEIGQGGKL
-557 VSVFPSPTLR
+557 VSVFPSPALR

-576 VFFGVGSLTASSRT
+576 VFFGVGSLTTSSRT

-595 ATVIAE
+595 STVIAE

-611 WLLHQY
+611 WLLRHH

-623 EPDANGCTAALRLGR
+623 EPDANGCTTALRLGR
-638 VKLSARIDKTTVTL
+638 VKLSARIDKTAI
-652 APPLRPFAMHR
+652 APPLRPFAIHR
-663 PAINLMSRIAMCVS
+663 PAITLMSRIATCVS
-677 KGEPVLLT
+677 RGEPVLLT
-685 GETGTGKTSVVTHLA
+685 GETGTGKTSVITHLA
-700 SLLRVPLISL
+700 SLLRIPLISL

-756 FQESTWKAVKE
+756 FQESAWKAVKE
-767 GKWKRATG
+767 GKWKRAAG
-775 LWRESVRLAM
+775 LWRESVRLAK
-785 DKIRERLGEDV
+785 DKIQERLGEDV
-796 RGERSDS
+796 SLIHSRGDRSDS

-809 RRTGAAHFQE
+809 RRTGTAHFQE

-831 LQFETQYVTK
+831 LQFEAQYVTK

-976 VKALSVDRRIADGS
+976 VKALSVDKRLADGS
-990 NRCPHFNLRT
+990 NRCPHFNMRT
-1000 LTRALTFAAGIA
+1000 LTRALTFAAEIA

-1038 KLVTSLA
+1038 ELVTSLA
-1045 QRHLLN
+1045 QKHLMN

-1060 TKEPA
+1060 TREPA

-1083 ERGNL
+1083 ERGSL

-1093 DDYIITP
+1093 DDYVITP

-1129 KTSTIEFLA
+1129 KTSTVEFLA
-1138 KRTGHRFIRINNH
+1138 KRTGHRFVRINNH

-1359 KVHIDETTL
+1359 KVQIDETTL
-1368 YSFDRFK
+1368 YSFNRFR
-1375 GITTGFLDFDVPS
+1375 GNATGFLGFDIPS

-1459 PIRNKGAIETEA
+1459 PIRNKAAAETDA
-1471 FSEASSLLLQCGMSG
+1471 FSEASSLLLQCGISDI
-1486 VPNDAAS
+1486 PNDAAS
-1493 LLAAVDHL
+1493 LIAAVNHL
-1501 VKSQLVSP
+1501 MKSQLVSP
-1509 DKAQDVKR
+1509 NKAEDVKR

-1531 PLVEAMEN
+1531 PLVEAMEH

-1553 SVLERLNSVLEPARV
+1553 SVLERLNSVLEPSRI

-1575 GDDVE
+1575 GDNAE

-1667 LRDILAWVTFSNSV
+1667 LRDILAWVTFSNSM
-1681 LDNTTLKT
+1681 LDSTATKT
-1689 MALDEIFHHAA
+1689 MPLDEIFHHAA

-1722 RKVRD
+1722 
-1727 DALSMLQKMVPIGS
+1727 
-1741 DGPSV
+1741 
-1746 YSPTHNVDTYA
+1746 HTYA
-1757 QLGTFAIPRG
+1757 QLGVFAIPRG
-1767 PKKPVRHTYNIQA
+1767 TKKPVRYAYNIQA

-1787 MRLLRASQLTK
+1787 MRLLRASQVTK

-1813 VTTLANICGYHLYRI
+1813 ITTLANLCGYHLYRI

-1889 VLDHRGTVYVPELG
+1889 VLDHRGTVYIPELG

-1935 NRFTKVYIDPLT
+1935 NRFTKVFVDPLT
-1947 TADLLLISKHAFPD
+1947 TTDLLLISKHAFPD
-1961 YPEGWLKPMI
+1961 YPEDWLKRMI
-1971 TYNSLLETETVL
+1971 TYNSLLETETAL

-2010 TDAPLH
+2010 TDAPPH

-2040 LFNSTFNLSSEF
+2040 LFDSVFNLSSDF
-2052 LSNAPHP
+2052 LSSAPHP
-2059 FISSSNVQVGHF
+2059 FISSSNVKVGHF
-2071 VEGRRQSFRSLLRPG
+2071 VEDRRQFFKSLLRPG
-2086 VVLQAHLPWIEAT
+2086 VVLQAHLPWIEAM

-2108 VIVSGAPESGK
+2108 VIVSGAPDSGK

-2152 EQVDANFRALA
+2152 EQVDSNFRALA
-2163 LVRRVLQLVETISR
+2163 LVRRVLRLVETISR
-2177 TFDGC
+2177 TFNGC
-2182 RRHNLSNLGQLRAAI
+2182 RSHNLSNLGQLRTAI
-2197 TTPPPIEALP
+2197 ATPPPIEAFP
-2207 DLLRATLGF
+2207 NLLRATLSF
-2216 MESLLI
+2216 LESLLI

-2230 KLDLQKELRAE
+2230 RLDLQKELRAE
-2241 LATSRI
+2241 LSTSRT
-2247 VGKFEWIDGPL
+2247 VGQFEWIDGPL

-2291 GVLTLNERGHV
+2291 GVLTLNERGLV

-2332 RNRGTEISLSPRRN
+2332 RNRGTESS
-2346 YEDRLRLQ
+2346 Y
-2354 EFHFLPP
+2354 FLPP
-2361 PRSVDAGFMST
+2361 PRTVDASFMSP
-2372 VDFEVVR
+2372 VDFEVMR
-2379 RCLQNLPPAELC
+2379 RCLQDLPPAEPC

-2401 GDSSASAVVDR
+2401 GDSSASAVIDH
-2412 VASIFPRDAP
+2412 VASIFPRDAS
-2422 TLGSLPLAALNV
+2422 TLGSPPLAALNV
-2434 FVRSIIPAY
+2434 FVRSITPAY

-2449 YISWLYSSDRT
+2449 YISGLYSSDRT
-2460 GAFRHL
+2460 GPFRNL

-2480 QLGPSRQR
+2480 QLGHTRQR
-2488 IWPASSVL
+2488 IWPASSVFS
-2496 CPTQPMDSF
+2496 PTQPMDSF
-2505 TKTATFRDPL
+2505 TKMATFRDPL
-2515 KEPDYNA
+2515 KESDYTV
-2522 ARNAILRTYELFVKM
+2522 ARHAILRTYELFVRT

-2546 SSLHLDA
+2546 PLPRPNA
-2553 GGDTKMDSPSHP
+2553 GGNIIAESPSHP
-2565 VLACIDEFVRSA
+2565 ILACVDEFVRST
-2577 NEHGMKLLRGIP
+2577 NEHGTKLLRDIP
-2589 EDFNQHSSAEIQIII
+2589 DNFNQHSSVEIQLII
-2604 DLLKYTAF
+2604 DLFKYTAF
-2612 LRPHLDVTIDF
+2612 LRPHLGVTIDF

-2630 SWIQE
+2630 SWIQ
-2635 TLRSAPVHISGITQS
+2635 SALQSAQVHIPGITRS
-2650 AALLFN
+2650 AALL
-2656 SVSPTSG
+2656 SETVAPTSG

-2675 SENLNSSPPEIVQV
+2675 SANSNSYPPELVQV
-2689 IPCVDDDGDEYKTG
+2689 IPGVDDNEDEYRGSRIYWGSETVPNLSGPLVTG
-2703 RLLKATTSTG
+2703 RLPRATTSTG
-2713 PSSKDVLVSTG
+2713 PSSEDVSISTR
-2724 QHFCQPP
+2724 QHFCRPP
-2731 APKNEALRINRISV
+2731 APNNEVLRINRTSV

-2751 LAHMHDEYSLTVL
+2751 LAHMHDGDSLTVL
-2764 GQLIDLGRSDCP
+2764 SQLIDLGRSDCP
-2776 MSLRRFIQYQHT
+2776 ISLRRFLQYQHVA
-2788 IRTAK
+2788 RA
-2793 SRNIGDAGIILSAFG
+2793 AESANHQ
-2808 SWMQGLWDHGGPDG
+2808 WIQGLWDHGGPDG

-2829 TELLA
+2829 MELLA
-2834 TVDACNWRGV
+2834 TVDACDWRDV
-2844 TLRTASGYRIA
+2844 TLQTASDYQIA
-2855 LEHHARLFAVAGGW
+2855 LEHHAHLFAVFGRW
-2869 GSTRIEDL
+2869 CSTRIEDL
-2877 MTLLHKTLVLLAFCF
+2877 AALLRKTLVLLAFCF
-2892 HHSFDESTLRGLQ
+2892 YRSFDEFTLGGLQ
-2905 AARDGFQPFSQIL
+2905 ASRDGLHPFSQIL
-2918 SLLMRSSHKWLTSSV
+2918 PLLMRSSHEWFTSSV
-2933 DRFLSGGTGQPCPSD
+2933 DRFLGKGTDQPCLD
-2948 GSRTTDIRALGHSWI
+2948 DRSRTTNIRALGHGWI
-2963 ALSRL
+2963 ALFRL
-2968 FTDLYIPDAPL
+2968 FTHLYIPDVPL
-2979 DPVAMQSARSD
+2979 DPAAMQSARLD
-2990 FWNTELVSLSHE
+2990 FWNTELVSLSYE
-3002 IGLEATQEHRITG
+3002 MGLEITQERRITG
-3015 NISNGTIDFLDEQI
+3015 NISNGTIDFLDEQT
-3029 KHVREQLSNLQQV
+3029 KHVREQLNNLQQV
-3042 PSRVGRSILRL
+3042 PSKAGRSILRL
-3053 REFWSEVSQFMS
+3053 REFWSEVSQFTS
-3065 NIVPESRLNHLLGAI
+3065 NIVSESRLNNILGAI
-3080 NAKSS
+3080 DAKSS

-3137 VCEEGT
+3137 ICEEG
-3143 AIRNLTHALTAF
+3143 
-3155 PSVAGAPSL
+3155 
-3164 ITANIKGDVHA
+3164 
-3175 AEWSPFESILL
+3175 WSPFESLLL

-3191 AFEAELGI
+3191 AFEAEIGI
-3199 SVQSCIVAMENVYA
+3199 SVQSCIAAMENVYE

-3221 EQKKREEADA
+3221 EQKKREEEHA
-3231 ASQSLYRESRTNH
+3231 ASQSLYRESRINH

-3270 AHDHESPA
+3270 GHYHESPA
-3278 GGRARHSLPQDQS
+3278 GGRNRHCLSQDQS
-3291 RRNTFVLLHLGILI
+3291 RRNIFVLLHLGILI
-3305 PESYPSSALTHM
+3305 PESRSSSALTHL
-3317 SDLRTMF
+3317 SDLRTVD
-3324 LTAILDKHQYHL
+3324 A
-3336 PETLDRRTI
+3336 
-3345 PYQLSLLAARHR
+3345 
-3357 DLHHLNDVLRPY
+3357 LRPY

-3392 RLEVLIQEWPDQM
+3392 RLGVLIQEWPDQM
-3405 VLHHLNGRC
+3405 VLHHLNDRC
-3414 TQILNLG
+3414 TQILNLS

-3428 VLVILETLLLQTDD
+3428 VLAILETLLLQTDD

-3463 IISWRRLELSSW
+3463 IVSWRRLELSSW

-3490 SEWWFRLYDSTVRGV
+3490 SEWWFRLYDATVRGV
-3505 LEIVERNRSVGLDDY
+3505 LEIVERNRSDGLDEY
-3520 LDHLVPLLDSYL
+3520 LDNLVPLLDGYL

-3555 HLSHTKSEQAREP
+3555 HISHTKSEQAREP
-3568 LHRVQRIVQST
+3568 LRRVQRIVQST
-3579 EAYYSQFL
+3579 QAYYSQFL

-3596 QERAVEAEIQ
+3596 QERGVEAEIQ

-3628 THHQLYKVIRKYRD
+3628 SHHQLYKVIRKYRD

-3653 PEPALHTE
+3653 PEPVSHTE
-3661 TLLEA
+3661 MLLE
-3666 NTPPSSPPPFP
+3666 TDIPLSPSPPDP
-3677 VDSSLH
+3677 VDSGLH
-3683 SHATLSDGPAHLRDL
+3683 GHASPGDGPAHLRDL

-3708 IVERINPFFKSRPS
+3708 IAERIDPFFKSQSSRD
-3722 CNLDD
+3722 LDD
-3727 LTVQI
+3727 LTEQI
-3732 LSTAKELS
+3732 TSTAKELS
-3740 SVSIPAGSTAERRLK
+3740 SVSIPVGGTLERRSK

-3790 QHKNDRWLR
+3790 QQKSDRWIR

-3807 DFHHA
+3807 DGCRA
-3812 SVRSSEKYF
+3812 SVQRSEGYF
-3821 VRLQGLFPKLR
+3821 VRLQGLLPRLR
-3832 VSLADHHEDVSTQ
+3832 ASLADHHEDISTQ

-3867 LATSLDEYARLKCVS
+3867 LASSLNEYARLKCVS

-3887 LYQCSVISTSGL
+3887 LYQCPTVSTRGFA
-3899 SISHTVSG
+3899 ISHTVSG

-3917 AISETMG
+3917 AISETMD

-3932 PGVPPVPMALLEN
+3932 PGISPAPVALLEN
-3945 AQALLLATKD
+3945 AQALLLSTKD
-3955 HRDALQSIG
+3955 HREALKSIG
-3964 KKLNETTPP
+3964 EKLNETTPP
-3973 ILLRDEYDVVIS
+3973 LLLQDEYDVVIS
-3985 AQGHITNTQDVL
+3985 AQGHITNTKDVL
-3997 LVWERDYPQLK
+3997 LGWERDHPQLK
-4008 YIILPL
+4008 HIILPL
-4014 MDWLVSQKLGGFPG
+4014 KDCCR
-4028 KQLSNATDLNTDQV
+4028 NATDLNTDQV

-4048 SIQSILSA
+4048 SIQSRI
-4056 IPTDPFPVPNQD
+4056 PFPVPNQD
-4068 NYIKDASWLHSR
+4068 NYIKDASRLHSR
-4080 IGSILRVGSKVAL
+4080 IGSILRVDSKVAF
-4093 LNSLIEQLA
+4093 LNSLVEQLA
-4102 GHPPEDVKTN
+4102 EHPPEYVKTN
-4112 ISRLLPF
+4112 ILRLLPF
-4119 VQRYALLVGEQ
+4119 VQRYALLVEEQ
-4130 VSGTAKWLNS
+4130 VSGTAKWLNG
-4140 LFKLQLAACSV
+4140 LFKLELAACSV

-4160 CKPPGDEDSGEVGRE
+4160 CKPPDDEDSGEAGRG
-4175 DEGTDGVGFGE
+4175 DEGADGVGFGE
-4186 GAGNENVSKDVED
+4186 GTGNENVSKDVED
-4199 ESQVEGLQNESGEAN
+4199 KGQVEGLQNESGEAN
-4214 KEMDQD
+4214 RKTDQD
-4220 KEDDAIE
+4220 KEDNTIE

-4234 ELENLPDT
+4234 ELEDLPDT

-4248 KAVDDDEEDIEERLG
+4248 KDADEDEGDIEERLG
-4263 DLDVGDPD
+4263 RPGRRGPQHY
-4271 TIDEKLWGDETGPR
+4271 ETGPQ
-4285 DDNRQGKAND
+4285 DDSRQGKSND

-4305 EVAAKENETAPG
+4305 EVAAKENETALD
-4317 DNPSQHNEESNEDN
+4317 DNHSQHNENN

-4339 APEDEDNSE
+4339 APEDQADEDNGE
-4348 PSPVK
+4348 PSPVN
-4353 DGAPLDDFVQNADTL
+4353 DGAPLDDFVQN
-4368 DLPEDLNLEDD
+4368 
-4379 SRQSVSEDVD
+4379 
-4389 DDELG
+4389 
-4394 HGLDLTSTSSKDGD
+4394 
-4408 EAGPDIVPETS
+4408 TS
-4419 SHAIDETTDVESL
+4419 SHPVDETTDIESP
-4432 DGQRLEGSEGEAE
+4432 DGQRMEGSEGEVE
-4445 PDHPYSD
+4445 PDRSYPD
-4452 EDVVMQP
+4452 EDVSMQP

-4465 GAGAE
+4465 GLSVE
-4470 AVPDSVPN
+4470 EVPEEVPN
-4478 SNIREANFESQSEAV
+4478 SNNREDNFESQSEAA
-4493 QGAKASSKNDKAR
+4493 QGAKASSKNDEAR
-4506 YDHVNADDAR
+4506 YDHADADDEQ
-4516 LDTTATENIVGGS
+4516 LETTATENIGGGS

-4535 AGTVPSLEPIPQTK
+4535 AGTVPSLGPIPQTM
-4549 PPDPSRGR
+4549 PADPSRAR
-4557 GDAFEDIMRHSG
+4557 GDAFEDIMRHSD
-4569 DILESNSSPAFQA
+4569 DILESNSAPAFQA
-4582 TDIEASQFQYVHEDD
+4582 TDVEDD
-4597 TVHDMQALGPSV
+4597 TDHDMQALGPSV
-4609 VEEAAKLRELCF
+4609 IEEAAKLRELCF
-4621 MDDVD
+4621 ADD
-4626 DPVSANQM
+4626 M
-4634 QVDEQE
+4634 QVDQQE
-4640 HAVPPIESTPS
+4640 HSVPPIESTPS
-4651 ISFPTESPEQTLQE
+4651 FPFPSEPHEQAFQE

-4672 RHDLQSRKSTQ
+4672 RHDLQSHKLTQ
-4683 DADMSSERD
+4683 DADVSAERD
-4692 VRNIEADTELPDAE
+4692 ARNIGADTEFPEAE
-4706 HVEVTLRQW
+4706 HVEIALRQW

-4723 DAHRLWRM
+4723 DAHKLWRM

-4839 AIAKFGETVDVLHG
+4839 GIAKFGETVDVLHG
-4853 FNVGPFTDQ
+4853 FNDGPFTDQ

-4927 AMLRRAEEQCIV
+4927 AMLRRAEERCIV

-4953 PPGVKSMS
+4953 PPSVKSIS
-4961 EAAGASQNS
+4961 EAAGPSQNS

-5013 VLSGTLKQFFESISD
+5013 VLSATLKQFFESISD